1 MIKQEMDKQKVI
13 LGMIMDDDLDNLSDR
28 LCTTLYQAMKTES
41 MEDCERAVDVV
52 LEERGYTIDELLKA
66 LFVYKASV
74 ELHIMLKEEALV

>member
-28 LCTTLYQAMKTES
+28 LCTALYQAMKTES